1 MIRNL
6 KVYLLLIPL
15 ISFFACKRDNGAICT
30 TEYRMLTVS
39 IKDTASKP
47 VILSNYF
54 VKKTSTGEIIDF
66 SKEEPYLDSITR
78 IQGIYFV
85 FTDGKIGMTSKDG
98 TEFEFHGILGTT
110 EIVNEKYLIGN
121 DECHV
126 KMLSGKTEIII
137 SK

>member
-1 MIRNL
+1 MRNL
-6 KVYLLLIPL
+6 LVFLLIICPIL
-15 ISFFACKRDNGAICT
+15 FFSCNRDKDVICT
-30 TEYRMLTVS
+30 MEYRILTIS

-47 VILSNYF
+47 VMLSNYF

-66 SKEEPYLDSITR
+66 SKEEPYLDSINR

-85 FTDGKIGMTSKDG
+85 CTDGKMGMTSKSG

-121 DECHV
+121 DLCHV
-126 KMLSGKTEIII
+126 KMLSGKPEIVI

>member
-1 MIRNL
+1 
-6 KVYLLLIPL
+6 
-15 ISFFACKRDNGAICT
+15 
-30 TEYRMLTVS
+30 MLTVS